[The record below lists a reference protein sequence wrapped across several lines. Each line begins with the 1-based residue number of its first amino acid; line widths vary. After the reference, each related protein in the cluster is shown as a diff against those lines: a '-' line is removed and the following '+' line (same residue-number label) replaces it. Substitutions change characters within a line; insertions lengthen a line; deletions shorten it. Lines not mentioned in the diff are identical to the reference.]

1 MERIRSFWV
10 IRDEDEEP
18 EEATSPVPN
27 EADTAE
33 RITTPTDGM
42 TTRDTTDGEIA
53 AVTVKIAAVTV
64 TDEDSRNEKDDESS
78 QEDDACAQP
87 SALEAQRRRS
97 TTPQNSG
104 GPNVA
109 KLAPLGGGLVGHAHI
124 IVPAMEKSQSV
135 GSVSPRSHAAS
146 PQDRL
151 GTASPQDGSATVNF
165 RFTMA
170 KAAVPV
176 PGLSASS
183 VNPRTRRFFRL
194 PAFKLEPRKHLHIL
208 LSLREH
214 IFMRFVSGHT
224 DHTRQSE
231 PEQNRKNSPLPP
243 YALTAVCACCLPP
256 ALRSSRRRAS
266 C

>member
-53 AVTVKIAAVTV
+53 AVTVKIAAVNV

-78 QEDDACAQP
+78 PEDDACAQP

-224 DHTRQSE
+224 PHAAEQTRAE
-231 PEQNRKNSPLPP
+231 HNNSPLPP
-243 YALTAVCACCLPP
+243 YITMHQLAACWL
-256 ALRSSRRRAS
+256 
-266 C
+266 